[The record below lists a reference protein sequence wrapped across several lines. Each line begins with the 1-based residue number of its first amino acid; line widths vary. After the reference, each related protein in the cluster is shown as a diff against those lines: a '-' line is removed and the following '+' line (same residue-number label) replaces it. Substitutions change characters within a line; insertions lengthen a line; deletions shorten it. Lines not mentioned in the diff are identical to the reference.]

1 MKNSLILLTALL
13 LVNFAVTGSPNSFTS
28 DFGQIRS
35 NLYIV
40 SADKSTVL
48 MDGTLTQYDVDY
60 SNDIDGMDARK
71 MSNFSENLG
80 LLRANTVLVIERRQT
95 IRGND
100 SIFFKMWNLRTFN
113 YQLEFIA
120 SNLNKYG
127 TTGVLEDNY
136 LHTSSTLNLNGTTH
150 LNFSVTND
158 PASKASD
165 RFRIIFTTAI
175 YLPMPVTF
183 VAAKAFL
190 ENKQVIVDWKT
201 ANESHVNRYDI
212 ERSVDGIN
220 FLKASEIKANN
231 QSSNFYRWTDTHS
244 TENNNYYRI
253 KSIDID
259 GKISYSGIMKVSV
272 TKSNQSIGI
281 FPNPAT
287 GNNLNLQLINQEPG
301 LYEIRLLN
309 SFGQTFMS
317 KSFPYSGGSHI
328 QNLKPSQS
336 ILKGIYQ
343 LEIKTP
349 CGDKKVISVVF

>member
-1 MKNSLILLTALL
+1 MKNRLILLTALL
-13 LVNFAVTGSPNSFTS
+13 LVNFAVTGSPNSFTA

-48 MDGTLTQYDVDY
+48 MDGTLTQYDMDY

-127 TTGVLEDNY
+127 ATGVLEDNY

-175 YLPMPVTF
+175 YSPLPVTF
-183 VAAKAFL
+183 IAAKAFL
-190 ENKQVIVDWKT
+190 ENKLITIDWKT
-201 ANESHVNRYDI
+201 ANESHVNRYNI

-220 FLKASEIKANN
+220 FLRATEIKANN
-231 QSSNFYRWTDTHS
+231 QSSNSYRWTDTNLAG
-244 TENNNYYRI
+244 NNNYYRI
-253 KSIDID
+253 RSIDND
-259 GKISYSGIMKVSV
+259 GKISYSDIMKVYV
-272 TKSNQSIGI
+272 AKSNQSISI
-281 FPNPAT
+281 YPNPAT
-287 GNNLNLQLINQEPG
+287 GNHLNVQLVNQEPG
-301 LYEIRLLN
+301 LYEMRLLN
-309 SFGQTFMS
+309 SFGQNFMT
-317 KSFPYSGGSHI
+317 KSFQYSGGTNT
-328 QNLKPSQS
+328 QNIKPAQS
-336 ILKGIYQ
+336 IPKGIYQ

-349 CGDKKVISVVF
+349 CGNKKVISVVF